1 MQISQFTLD
10 QFRTSAQIGALVSV
24 TIRAVGARFRIEA
37 ETRTG
42 DIVLTTQRGQ
52 SPREFVDPTRA
63 FSLLGE
69 LGIREYRVDA
79 NECVPKRRQRVALAP
94 IEPLRCA
101 LRTQRG
107 SRRSSN
113 NRCRINARTCLQK
126 MYSLAPTRWLFQRS
140 ESNAVRLEWRK
151 SAAADLLAII
161 TEIANDKP
169 TAARKFL
176 DKLTARV
183 TSLADFPEL
192 GKASRRNY
200 LVFYRFDSKCVEVVA
215 FVHARRKWP

>member
-1 MQISQFTLD
+1 MQISQLTLD

-79 NECVPKRRQRVALAP
+79 NEWRPEDTTTRRTRPDRAA
-94 IEPLRCA
+94 A
-101 LRTQRG
+101 LRASHATWLAEKLEQSMSDKRANVSTKNVLTRADALIVSAERKQR
-107 SRRSSN
+107 R
-113 NRCRINARTCLQK
+113 
-126 MYSLAPTRWLFQRS
+126 AP
-140 ESNAVRLEWRK
+140 
-151 SAAADLLAII
+151 
-161 TEIANDKP
+161 
-169 TAARKFL
+169 
-176 DKLTARV
+176 
-183 TSLADFPEL
+183 
-192 GKASRRNY
+192 
-200 LVFYRFDSKCVEVVA
+200 
-215 FVHARRKWP
+215 